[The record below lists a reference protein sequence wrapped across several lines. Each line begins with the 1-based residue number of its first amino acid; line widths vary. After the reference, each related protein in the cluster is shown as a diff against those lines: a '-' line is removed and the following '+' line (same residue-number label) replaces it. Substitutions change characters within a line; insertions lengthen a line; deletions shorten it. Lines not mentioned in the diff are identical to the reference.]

1 MLCRGDELRDSGTYA
16 SQNRHLSPFHLRI
29 VIEPNFRTTAAFEAG
44 TPAISSRRRRRK
56 IV

>member
-1 MLCRGDELRDSGTYA
+1 MLCRGDELRDTGTYA

-29 VIEPNFRTTAAFEAG
+29 VIEPNFRTTAG

>member
-1 MLCRGDELRDSGTYA
+1 MLCRGDELRDTGTYA